1 MSDESEHDRSLYEP
15 STARMVERHFQTM
28 VLVLMTGVMGWLG
41 WTVQDLNVKTATLTE
56 KLVQIQDRQTYD
68 REQLYTAKDAFKDF
82 QLRDSTLA
90 NIATRVLALEQDT
103 RK

>member
-1 MSDESEHDRSLYEP
+1 MPNEPSNNQP
-15 STARMVERHFQTM
+15 STAHVVERHFQTM

-56 KLVQIQDRQTYD
+56 KLAQIQDRQIFERD
-68 REQLYTAKDAFKDF
+68 QVYTAKDASKDF
-82 QLRDSTLA
+82 QLRDVTMA
-90 NIATRVLALEQDT
+90 NLATRVLALEQNN